1 MKFFKCEDG
10 TLFSLD
16 DIVYVGLNFVEHP
29 DGKVRADLENP
40 WSVRLDASKA
50 PSGRF
55 ALSQADYERL
65 VKVLEE
71 VGGVWKKSAGR

>member
-10 TLFSLD
+10 TLLSIE

-40 WSVRLDASKA
+40 WAVRLDASKA
-50 PSGRF
+50 PSGKF
-55 ALSQADYERL
+55 ALHQSDYERL

-71 VGGVWKKSAGR
+71 VDGIK

>member
-10 TLFSLD
+10 TLLSIE
-16 DIVYVGLNFVEHP
+16 DIVYIGLNLVEHP

-40 WSVRLDASKA
+40 WAVRLDASKA

-55 ALSQADYERL
+55 ALSKSDYNRL

-71 VGGVWKKSAGR
+71 AGGVK